1 MRSVELNRKPPAF
14 APGVS
19 FTHHRKDIEMKTY
32 QDFAKNLLQLLGN
45 ESAVRLTVPGFMPL
59 SVEDLGKSGEG
70 NRLVSLCHY
79 GEQNGDL
86 MRDPDIVFM
95 FHDLPDGPAAEP
107 VSFRNDYMAI
117 CQEVYNY
124 DEAGKRTHVK
134 PALKAELKSFSRTW
148 FRNLKQQGFFSP
160 EAKRETLS

>member
-1 MRSVELNRKPPAF
+1 MKPYQAF
-14 APGVS
+14 AS
-19 FTHHRKDIEMKTY
+19 
-32 QDFAKNLLQLLGN
+32 NLLQLLGDAQ
-45 ESAVRLTVPGFMPL
+45 AVRLTVPGYMLL
-59 SVEDLGKSGEG
+59 SVEDIGRSGEG

-124 DEAGKRTHVK
+124 DEDGKRTHIRPK
-134 PALKAELKSFSRTW
+134 LKAELKRFSLTW
-148 FRNLKQQGFFSP
+148 FTNLRQQGFFGP
-160 EAKRETLS
+160 EAQRETLA